1 MYIFKESLGGGQA
14 ARVNTGFKE
23 ETPAER
29 KEGTALREN
38 TLDDWGEVYAH
49 IHTHRHTHM
58 HTDTLLAQT
67 HTYTRVH
74 AHKRTYMHKWYSVKR
89 YTCIG
94 KKIQLT
100 IRYNFFLCQI
110 HTNNTDL

>member
-49 IHTHRHTHM
+49 AHTHAHTC
-58 HTDTLLAQT
+58 TLTHIHT
-67 HTYTRVH
+67 HTYTHTHTVTSTPKH
-74 AHKRTYMHKWYSVKR
+74 THTHTHTHS
-89 YTCIG
+89 
-94 KKIQLT
+94 LT
-100 IRYNFFLCQI
+100 
-110 HTNNTDL
+110 HP